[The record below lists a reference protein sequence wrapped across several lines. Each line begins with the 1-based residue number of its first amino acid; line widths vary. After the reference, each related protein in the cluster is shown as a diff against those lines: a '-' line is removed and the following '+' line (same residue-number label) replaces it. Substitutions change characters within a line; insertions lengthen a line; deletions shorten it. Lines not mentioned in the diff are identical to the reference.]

1 MAKNIYMYAGN
12 TTSVTQN
19 NTSKASSPGDVWKW
33 GSDNLFPTALA
44 KLAQCSTIHRRIIN
58 DKSDYIA
65 GRGFEV
71 AGDNARLQQI
81 VDKANGRGE
90 SLRSVLQKVSF
101 DKCLFGN
108 AFLEIVTDEKRTFIS
123 LFHQDSSRCRLGRDK
138 QSIVMHHDWAKFTKK
153 DAVQLPIYPMF
164 KKGMDGFYHSMLHYK
179 DYEPMAENY
188 GFPKY
193 IAALGSA
200 SIAYKTDRWNVSR
213 LDNAFQVS
221 GVMVLDGEVDTPDE
235 AAQIAKMAEKKFAGK
250 PGQVMFMVKN
260 SVEGDS
266 TKFVPI
272 NSSADGD
279 WRGLHEQA
287 MHDIVVAH
295 SWFVTLSGLNY
306 STGFSADRIVYE
318 YHIAL
323 NSVIRVE
330 QKELIE
336 PIVEVMEQML
346 RLDCSSLVFVNRP
359 PFEQKPPYMKV
370 WEARR
375 ADGLEYDEQDELQQ
389 RLLSEI

>member
-1 MAKNIYMYAGN
+1 MAKKIFMYAGSSN
-12 TTSVTQN
+12 SNIIQN
-19 NTSKASSPGDVWKW
+19 SAPKSAAGDVWKW
-33 GSDNLFPTALA
+33 GSDNLFPVALA

-65 GRGFEV
+65 GRGFDV
-71 AGDNARLQQI
+71 AGDNPRLQQI
-81 VDKANGRGE
+81 VDKANGQGE

-108 AFLEIVTDEKRTFIS
+108 AFLEIVTDQKRSFIS
-123 LFHQDSSRCRLGRDK
+123 LFHQDASKCRLSRDK
-138 QSIVMHHDWAKFTKK
+138 KSIVMHHDWAKFTKK
-153 DAVQLPIYPMF
+153 DAVQLPIYPTF
-164 KKGMDGFYHSMLHYK
+164 VKGGDGCYHSVIHYK

-193 IAALGSA
+193 IAALSSA

-213 LDNAFQVS
+213 LDNAFQMS
-221 GVMVLDGEVDTPDE
+221 GVMVLDGEVDTQDE

-250 PGQVMFMVKN
+250 PGQVMFVVKN

-272 NSSADGD
+272 NSSVDGD

-336 PIVEVMEQML
+336 PISEVIEQML
-346 RLDCSSLVFVNRP
+346 RIDCSSLVFVNRP
-359 PFEQKPPYMKV
+359 PFEQKPAYMKV

-375 ADGLEYDEQDELQQ
+375 ADGLEYDEYDKAQQ